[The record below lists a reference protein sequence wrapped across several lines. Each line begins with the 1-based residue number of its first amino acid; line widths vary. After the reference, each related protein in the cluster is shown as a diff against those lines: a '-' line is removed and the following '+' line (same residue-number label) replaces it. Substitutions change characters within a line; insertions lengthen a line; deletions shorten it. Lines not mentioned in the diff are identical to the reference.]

1 MILFALPEEGG
12 VGVETTLWLCSM
24 REIAPFWDIRAL
36 EQMPEL
42 LKSFSHLNPIPRCP
56 PALSSGPSSPCPL
69 ACAFQ
74 VSFQCRKIGFLVQNC
89 NVIVL
94 FFLVAGWYS
103 LSLTFKGVLM
113 LNWIWDGNSS
123 WCFCV
128 QWGWLCD
135 VRLELQLAVSF
146 SRNTSKIF

>member
-24 REIAPFWDIRAL
+24 REIAPFRDIRAL

-42 LKSFSHLNPIPRCP
+42 LKSFSHLSPVPHPP
-56 PALSSGPSSPCPL
+56 PALFPDPSSPYPL

-74 VSFQCRKIGFLVQNC
+74 VSFQCRKIGFLVQNY

-94 FFLVAGWYS
+94 FL
-103 LSLTFKGVLM
+103 
-113 LNWIWDGNSS
+113 
-123 WCFCV
+123 
-128 QWGWLCD
+128 WLAD
-135 VRLELQLAVSF
+135 IPF
-146 SRNTSKIF
+146 H